1 MPILR
6 KLLQAQ
12 RAASAADLN
21 GTIEGRIGLVTGSG
35 TILPCANAPVYL
47 LVKPL
52 DLEDVKQKA
61 VRDGVFNPLLAHM
74 FVEYVVGS
82 PEIQNRLAY
91 ARTRTDTRGRFT
103 FANLPGD
110 RWYYVV
116 AQALTGQALA
126 SWQVAVYLYPRERV
140 QIFLHNA
147 NAALPVCAPSAGASG

>member
-21 GTIEGRIGLVTGSG
+21 GTIEGRIGLVAGSG
-35 TILPCANAPVYL
+35 DIIPCARVPVYL
-47 LVKPL
+47 LVKPI
-52 DLEDVKQKA
+52 DIGDVRQKA

-74 FVEYVVGS
+74 VVEYVVGS
-82 PEIQNRLAY
+82 PDVQNRLVY
-91 ARTRTDTRGRFT
+91 ARARTDVRGRFV
-103 FANLPGD
+103 FSNLPGD

-116 AQALTGQALA
+116 AQALTGKVLA

-147 NAALPVCAPSAGASG
+147 NAALPVYVPTDTPSP